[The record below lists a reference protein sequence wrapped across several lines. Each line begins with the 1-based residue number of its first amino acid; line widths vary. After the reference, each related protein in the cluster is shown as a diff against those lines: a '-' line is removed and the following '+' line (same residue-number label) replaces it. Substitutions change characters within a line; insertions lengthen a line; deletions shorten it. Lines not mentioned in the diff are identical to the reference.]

1 MTKPDRSPT
10 SGRFIKRGILAKL
23 ASMFSR
29 KDKSEQPLLL
39 THKVGEAEKNTT
51 RSKR

>member
-10 SGRFIKRGILAKL
+10 SGRFIKRGLLAKL
-23 ASMFSR
+23 AGMFSR

-39 THKVGEAEKNTT
+39 TDKQEPEKNTT

>member
-1 MTKPDRSPT
+1 MTRPDRSPT

-23 ASMFSR
+23 AAWFTP

-39 THKVGEAEKNTT
+39 TDKHEPEKNTT
-51 RSKR
+51 RMGK